1 MNNIQ
6 QRKYNASFWVSAVLF
21 CIIVYLV
28 FPIYQYNVDP
38 DGTSYLTIAARY
50 ATGDYTTAINGLWS
64 PWACWLTALLIK
76 CGIAAIP
83 ASIVVNSGGAIGLLY
98 VTDSIFSKFILSST
112 VRWSFNLSLV
122 VFLVFAVFWQTFN
135 DLWQA
140 FLLLAVLRVMMSS
153 QYIHKPSLWVAT
165 GLLAS
170 VAYYAKAYSLPF
182 FMLNTFCCAWL
193 LSSGN
198 KVLWAKMVVIP
209 IAVLVMGAFPWMAAL
224 HSKYGIWLAST
235 AGPLNMSWY
244 LVGHPYFKEGID
256 ILVPPIYA
264 DSPYYWEDPYLV
276 NGILPK
282 FTDSWYLFG
291 RQILKIGYNAIIM
304 VYSMCEISLFMPIT
318 AIFMLRSIVLRSIF
332 SGLSAPAKL
341 VYMSFLLL
349 PLGYIMVHFES
360 RYLWYMLP
368 LTMVAAVYMID
379 IGAKKY
385 GWHKERLALVFALS
399 IVVFPLW
406 QLVKMANNGK
416 AEYEYAQRLKQ
427 KFGQSIDVV
436 SNIHPRHLSKI
447 AYFSGIRFFV
457 INRQVPPPNTKD
469 VVTMKSKNT
478 AELLSDI
485 KQNNIAYY
493 MYAQPHSK
501 WMRNTGFDELFFEN
515 LNDGT
520 GDLSMPV
527 SYSDVLSGLTVYSI
541 NR

>member
-6 QRKYNASFWVSAVLF
+6 QRKFNAPIWVSAALF
-21 CIIVYLV
+21 SIVVYFI
-28 FPIYQYNVDP
+28 FPLYQYNIDP

-50 ATGDYTTAINGLWS
+50 AAGDYTTAVNGLWS

-76 CGIAAIP
+76 FGMAAIP
-83 ASIVVNSGGAIGLLY
+83 ASIIINSVGAIGFLFMS
-98 VTDSIFSKFILSST
+98 DAIFRKFTFSSA
-112 VRWSFNLSLV
+112 VRWFFNLSLV
-122 VFLVFAVFWQTFN
+122 VFLVFAVFWQSFN

-140 FLLLAVLRVMMSS
+140 FLLLAVLRIMMSG
-153 QYIHKPSLWVAT
+153 QYTLKPLLWVAT

-182 FMLNTFCCAWL
+182 FMLNTVCCAWL

-209 IAVLVMGAFPWMAAL
+209 IVVLIICAFPWMSVL

-244 LVGHPYFKEGID
+244 LVGHPYWKDGID

-276 NGILPK
+276 NGIMPK

-291 RQILKIGYNAIIM
+291 RQILKVGYNTIM
-304 VYSMCEISLFMPIT
+304 LVYSMCEISLLVPFT
-318 AIFMLRSIVLRSIF
+318 AFFILRSLVFRSAF

-341 VYMSFLLL
+341 VYLSFLLL

-368 LTMVAAVYMID
+368 LAMVAAIYMID
-379 IGAKKY
+379 VWAKKY

-399 IVVFPLW
+399 VVVFPLW

-416 AEYEYAQRLKQ
+416 VEYEYAQRLKQ
-427 KFGQSIDVV
+427 KYGKSIDVV

-457 INRQVPPPNTKD
+457 INRQVIPDNVED
-469 VVTMKSKNT
+469 VATLKSKNT
-478 AELLSDI
+478 ADLLADI
-485 KQNNIAYY
+485 GKNNIIYY
-493 MYAQPHSK
+493 MYAQPKSK
-501 WMRNTGFDELFFEN
+501 WLRNTGFDELFFEN
-515 LNDGT
+515 LKDST
-520 GDLSMPV
+520 GDVSMPV
-527 SYSDVLSGLTVYSI
+527 SYSDVLSSITVYSI